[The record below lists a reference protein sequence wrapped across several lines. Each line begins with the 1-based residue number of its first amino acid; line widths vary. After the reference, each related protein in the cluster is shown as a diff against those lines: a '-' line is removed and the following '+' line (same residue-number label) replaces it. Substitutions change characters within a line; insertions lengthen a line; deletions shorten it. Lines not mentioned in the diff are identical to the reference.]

1 MNLSS
6 LAIGSLTLSPAF
18 DKNVMV
24 YTATTSNAT
33 NKVTAVAEDL
43 AATISIING
52 DTAVESGTAAT
63 WVDGE
68 NKLRVTVQ
76 NGGKSKTYTVTVTKE

>member
-33 NKVTAVAEDL
+33 NKVTAVAEDS

-68 NKLRVTVQ
+68 NKLSVTVQ
-76 NGGKSKTYTVTVTKE
+76 NGTKSKTYTVTVTKE